1 MLPENENVATKSK
14 NNNTWRTDHNN
25 KENNSSIK
33 SNSSI
38 KRNSNKNS
46 IKNDS
51 KTPHFLLNVEHSSK
65 IVSEK
70 YEHVVDT
77 GHGISWIYYYRFIL
91 FFAHDLFFFRSLKF
105 KGY

>member
-25 KENNSSIK
+25 NNKENNSSIK
-33 SNSSI
+33 SNSKSL
-38 KRNSNKNS
+38 NNNS
-46 IKNDS
+46 IKNDNN
-51 KTPHFLLNVEHSSK
+51 TPHFLSNVEHSSK

-77 GHGISWIYYYRFIL
+77 GHGISWIYYYRFI
-91 FFAHDLFFFRSLKF
+91 FFFLMICPSLGF
-105 KGY
+105 